1 MLPLI
6 AANLKIMSRNR
17 QVTFWALFFPL
28 MLVVVFGLF
37 DLDSV
42 GSSSMTVIDQART
55 PESFQLTTILE
66 GIEVLR
72 LEEPP
77 ASPEAARRLVADG
90 SLNYLLIIPA
100 GFSAARLPVGGEGD
114 VAAAAGDR
122 AATVSEPQSE
132 PASEPAS
139 GSTSAAPAEPGGE
152 PASITLV
159 QNTGNKERNQLVAG
173 IIQRLYVEVLSGDN
187 AEEVPSPVIT
197 ETLQTRQVSYFDLV
211 LLGLVGMGIMTN
223 SIISGAVR
231 ISTYRSMSIL
241 KRVLVTP
248 LSIWKFF
255 AAEITS
261 QLLLAVVQA
270 VIILLVGVYIFKA
283 QISGNVL
290 YLLPFVL
297 LGSITFL
304 NIGFIISAW
313 AKTPAAAAG
322 MGNAAAFPMMFFA
335 GTFFPTSS
343 LPWLLPYVADA
354 LPLAPMLTG
363 FREIAINEA
372 SLWQVWPQ
380 LAVLG
385 GWVAV
390 TSLAAIRLFRFS

>member
-42 GSSSMTVIDQART
+42 GSSSMTVIDRART
-55 PESFQLTTILE
+55 PESFQLTAILE
-66 GIEVLR
+66 DIEVLL

-77 ASPEAARRLVADG
+77 ASPEAARRLVANG

-100 GFSAARLPVGGEGD
+100 GFSADPLSVGGEGD

-122 AATVSEPQSE
+122 AEPASEPQSE
-132 PASEPAS
+132 LQSELQS
-139 GSTSAAPAEPGGE
+139 E

-159 QNTGNKERNQLVAG
+159 QNTGSEERNQLVAG
-173 IIQRLYVEVLSGDN
+173 IIQRLYVEVLSGDS

-380 LAVLG
+380 LAVLS
-385 GWVAV
+385 GWVAG
-390 TSLAAIRLFRFS
+390 TSLAAIRIFRFS

>member
-55 PESFQLTTILE
+55 PESFQLTAILE
-66 GIEVLR
+66 DIEVLL

-77 ASPEAARRLVADG
+77 ASPDAARRLVANG

-100 GFSAARLPVGGEGD
+100 GFSADPLSVSGEGD
-114 VAAAAGDR
+114 VAAAAGER
-122 AATVSEPQSE
+122 A
-132 PASEPAS
+132 
-139 GSTSAAPAEPGGE
+139 E

-159 QNTGNKERNQLVAG
+159 QNTGNEERNQLVAG

-187 AEEVPSPVIT
+187 AQEVPSPVIT

-380 LAVLG
+380 LAVLS
-385 GWVAV
+385 GWVAG
-390 TSLAAIRLFRFS
+390 TSLAAIRIFRFS

>member
-42 GSSSMTVIDQART
+42 GSSSMTVIDRART
-55 PESFQLTTILE
+55 PESFQLTAILE
-66 GIEVLR
+66 DIEVLL

-77 ASPEAARRLVADG
+77 ASPEAARRLVANG

-100 GFSAARLPVGGEGD
+100 GFSADPLSVGGEGD

-122 AATVSEPQSE
+122 AEPASEPQSE
-132 PASEPAS
+132 LQF
-139 GSTSAAPAEPGGE
+139 E

-159 QNTGNKERNQLVAG
+159 QNTGSEERNQLVAG
-173 IIQRLYVEVLSGDN
+173 IIQRLYVEVLSGDS

-380 LAVLG
+380 LAVLS
-385 GWVAV
+385 GWVAG
-390 TSLAAIRLFRFS
+390 TSLAAIRIFRFS

>member
-55 PESFQLTTILE
+55 PESFQLTAILE
-66 GIEVLR
+66 DIEVLL

-77 ASPEAARRLVADG
+77 ASPDAARRLVADG

-100 GFSAARLPVGGEGD
+100 GFSADPLSVGGEGD

-122 AATVSEPQSE
+122 AE
-132 PASEPAS
+132 PASEPQS
-139 GSTSAAPAEPGGE
+139 KPQSE

-159 QNTGNKERNQLVAG
+159 QNTGSEERNQLVAG

-385 GWVAV
+385 GWVAG
-390 TSLAAIRLFRFS
+390 TSLAAIRIFRFS

>member
-55 PESFQLTTILE
+55 PESFQLTAILE
-66 GIEVLR
+66 DIEVLL

-77 ASPEAARRLVADG
+77 ASPDAARRLVADG

-100 GFSAARLPVGGEGD
+100 GFSADPLPVGGEAD

-122 AATVSEPQSE
+122 AESASEPQSK
-132 PASEPAS
+132 PQS
-139 GSTSAAPAEPGGE
+139 E

-159 QNTGNKERNQLVAG
+159 QNTGNQERNQLVAG

-385 GWVAV
+385 GWVAG
-390 TSLAAIRLFRFS
+390 TSLAAIRIFRFS

>member
-55 PESFQLTTILE
+55 PESFRLTAILE
-66 GIEVLR
+66 DIEVLL

-77 ASPEAARRLVADG
+77 ASPDAARRLVADG

-100 GFSAARLPVGGEGD
+100 GFSADPLSVGGEGN

-122 AATVSEPQSE
+122 AE
-132 PASEPAS
+132 PASEPQS
-139 GSTSAAPAEPGGE
+139 KPQSE

-159 QNTGNKERNQLVAG
+159 QNTGNQERNQLVAG

-197 ETLQTRQVSYFDLV
+197 ETLQTRPVSYFDLV

-335 GTFFPTSS
+335 GTFFPTST

-354 LPLAPMLTG
+354 LPLAPMLAG

-380 LAVLG
+380 LAVLS
-385 GWVAV
+385 GWVAG
-390 TSLAAIRLFRFS
+390 TSLAAIRIFRFS

>member
-55 PESFQLTTILE
+55 SESFQLTAILE
-66 GIEVLR
+66 DIEVLL

-77 ASPEAARRLVADG
+77 ASPAAARRLVANG

-100 GFSAARLPVGGEGD
+100 GFSAAPLSVGGEGD
-114 VAAAAGDR
+114 AAAAAGDR
-122 AATVSEPQSE
+122 AE
-132 PASEPAS
+132 PASEPQS
-139 GSTSAAPAEPGGE
+139 KPQSE

-159 QNTGNKERNQLVAG
+159 QNTGSEERNQLVAG

-390 TSLAAIRLFRFS
+390 TSLAAIRIFRFS

>member
-42 GSSSMTVIDQART
+42 GSSSMTVIDRART
-55 PESFQLTTILE
+55 PESFQLTAILE
-66 GIEVLR
+66 DIEVLL

-77 ASPEAARRLVADG
+77 ASPEAARRLVANG

-100 GFSAARLPVGGEGD
+100 GFSADPLSVGGEGD

-122 AATVSEPQSE
+122 AEPASEPQSE
-132 PASEPAS
+132 LQSELQF
-139 GSTSAAPAEPGGE
+139 E

-159 QNTGNKERNQLVAG
+159 QNTGSEERNQLVAG
-173 IIQRLYVEVLSGDN
+173 IIQRLYVEVLSGDS

-380 LAVLG
+380 LAVLS
-385 GWVAV
+385 GWVAG
-390 TSLAAIRLFRFS
+390 TSLAAIRIFRFS

>member
-55 PESFQLTTILE
+55 PESFRLTAILE
-66 GIEVLR
+66 DIEVLL

-100 GFSAARLPVGGEGD
+100 GFSADPLSVGGEGN

-122 AATVSEPQSE
+122 AE
-132 PASEPAS
+132 PASEPQS
-139 GSTSAAPAEPGGE
+139 E

-159 QNTGNKERNQLVAG
+159 QNTGNQERNQLVAG
-173 IIQRLYVEVLSGDN
+173 IIHRLYVEVLSGDN

-335 GTFFPTSS
+335 GTFFPTST

-354 LPLAPMLTG
+354 LPLAPMLAG

-380 LAVLG
+380 LAVLS
-385 GWVAV
+385 GWVAG
-390 TSLAAIRLFRFS
+390 TSLAAIRIFRFS

>member
-55 PESFQLTTILE
+55 PESFQLTAILE
-66 GIEVLR
+66 DIEVLL

-77 ASPEAARRLVADG
+77 ASPDAARRLVADG

-100 GFSAARLPVGGEGD
+100 GFSADPLSVGGEGD

-122 AATVSEPQSE
+122 AE
-132 PASEPAS
+132 PASEPQS
-139 GSTSAAPAEPGGE
+139 KPQSE

-159 QNTGNKERNQLVAG
+159 QNTGNQERNQLVAG

-197 ETLQTRQVSYFDLV
+197 ETLQARQVSYFDLV

-380 LAVLG
+380 LAVLS
-385 GWVAV
+385 GWVAG
-390 TSLAAIRLFRFS
+390 TSLAAIRIFRFS

>member
-55 PESFQLTTILE
+55 PESFQLTAILE
-66 GIEVLR
+66 DIEVLL

-77 ASPEAARRLVADG
+77 ASPDAARRLVADG

-100 GFSAARLPVGGEGD
+100 GFSADPLSVGGEGD

-122 AATVSEPQSE
+122 AE

-139 GSTSAAPAEPGGE
+139 EPQSKPQSE

-159 QNTGNKERNQLVAG
+159 QNTGSEERNQLVAG

-385 GWVAV
+385 GWVAG
-390 TSLAAIRLFRFS
+390 TSLAAIRIFRFS

>member
-37 DLDSV
+37 DLDTV

-55 PESFQLTTILE
+55 PESFQLTAILE
-66 GIEVLR
+66 DIEVLL

-77 ASPEAARRLVADG
+77 ASPDAARRLVADG

-100 GFSAARLPVGGEGD
+100 GFSADPLSVGGEGD

-122 AATVSEPQSE
+122 AE
-132 PASEPAS
+132 PASEPQS
-139 GSTSAAPAEPGGE
+139 KPQSE

-159 QNTGNKERNQLVAG
+159 QNTGSEERNQLVAG

-261 QLLLAVVQA
+261 QLLLAIVQA

-380 LAVLG
+380 LAVLS
-385 GWVAV
+385 GWVAG
-390 TSLAAIRLFRFS
+390 TSLAAIRIFRFS